1 MTSLEIGFLLIG
13 LLVGLVLFGMHI
25 AYALLGV
32 AFLGIWLIR
41 GNVDLSL
48 RMLELTAYS
57 GISDYLFATIPLF
70 VLMGLLVSVSNV
82 GRDTFE
88 VAEVLLKRVLCGLG
102 VATVA
107 ANTVF
112 AAVTGVSI
120 ASAAV
125 FTRVAVP
132 EMTRHGYKASF
143 SAGTVAGSSVL
154 GMLIPPSL
162 LLIIY
167 GVLAEVSIGGMFI
180 AGILPGVMLALG
192 FVVMLMALAALA
204 PGFVFTDP
212 EAAKSRRMDVDAGP
226 HLTPAEI
233 LLKLVPIVLLII
245 LVLGG
250 LYTGFFTPTE
260 AGGVGAFGALLIAIG
275 RRSLDRHKLWQV
287 MKQTGTVSVSIL
299 LLLIAASFYS
309 RMLSIAGLPNAI
321 QTLVVDSGFGHWG
334 FVLLYVA
341 MVFLMGMILDS
352 TSILLIV
359 VPIAAPIAQGLGFDL
374 FHFGIITVLAVEIGL
389 LTPPFGISVFTVHNT
404 LNDPATSVEAIFLA
418 TMPFIMVMLIVLGI
432 VIVAPQT
439 ATLFL
444 G

>member
-1 MTSLEIGFLLIG
+1 MTTLAIGFLLIG
-13 LLVGLVLFGMHI
+13 VLIVLVLLGMQI
-25 AYALLGV
+25 AYALFGV
-32 AFLGIWLIR
+32 AFVGIWLIR
-41 GNVDLSL
+41 NNLDLSF
-48 RMLELTAYS
+48 RMLELTVYS
-57 GISDYLFATIPLF
+57 GIADYLFATIPLF

-88 VAEVLLKRVLCGLG
+88 VAEELLRRMICGLG

-132 EMTRHGYKASF
+132 EMKRHGYRSSF
-143 SAGTVAGSSVL
+143 AAGTVAGSSVL

-180 AGILPGVMLALG
+180 AGIVPGLMLAGG
-192 FVVMLMALAALA
+192 FVVMLVTVTILF
-204 PGFVFTDP
+204 PGFVLTDP
-212 EAAKSRRMDVDAGP
+212 EASRQRRLDVTAERMPLGRMVAK
-226 HLTPAEI
+226 LI
-233 LLKLVPIVLLII
+233 PIVALVI

-250 LYTGFFTPTE
+250 LYSGFFTPTE
-260 AGGVGAFGALLIAIG
+260 AGGVGAFGALLVALS

-287 MKQTGTVSVSIL
+287 MKQTGVISVSIL

-309 RMLSIAGLPNAI
+309 RMLAIAGLPNAI
-321 QTLVVDSGFGHWG
+321 AGLVTDAGFGPMG
-334 FVLLYVA
+334 FLFFCAVIIL
-341 MVFLMGMILDS
+341 LMGMILDS
-352 TSILLIV
+352 TSILLIM
-359 VPIAAPIAQGLGFDL
+359 VPIAAPIAQGLGIDL
-374 FHFGIITVLAVEIGL
+374 MHFGIVIVLAVEIGL
-389 LTPPFGISVFTVHNT
+389 LTPPFGLSVFTVHNT
-404 LNDPATSVEAIFLA
+404 LNDPAVSVEQVFGA
-418 TMPFIMVMLIVLGI
+418 TLPFIGVMLLVL
-432 VIVAPQT
+432 VVVALVPAT

-444 G
+444 

>member
-1 MTSLEIGFLLIG
+1 MTTLTIGFILIAV
-13 LLVGLVLFGMHI
+13 LIALVLLGMQI
-25 AYALLGV
+25 SYALFGV
-32 AFLGIWLIR
+32 AFVGIWIIR
-41 GNVDLSL
+41 GNIDLSF

-57 GISDYLFATIPLF
+57 GIADYLFATIPLF
-70 VLMGLLVSVSNV
+70 VLMGLLVSVSDV

-88 VAEVLLKRVLCGLG
+88 VAEELLRRMICGLG

-107 ANTVF
+107 ANTIF

-125 FTRVAVP
+125 FTRVALP
-132 EMTRHGYKASF
+132 EMTRHGYRPAF

-180 AGILPGVMLALG
+180 AGIIPGLMLALG
-192 FVVMLMALAALA
+192 FVVMLIGITIVY
-204 PGFVFTDP
+204 PKFVLNDPDAVRERRLNRDFTP
-212 EAAKSRRMDVDAGP
+212 MPLRQLVLKLIP
-226 HLTPAEI
+226 I
-233 LLKLVPIVLLII
+233 LLLVL

-260 AGGVGAFGALLIAIG
+260 AGGIGAFGALIVAVS

-287 MKQTGTVSVSIL
+287 MKQTGVISVSIL

-309 RMLSIAGLPNAI
+309 RMLAIAGLPNAI
-321 QTLVVDSGFGHWG
+321 AGLVTDSGFGSLG
-334 FVLLYVA
+334 FLFFYAVIIL
-341 MVFLMGMILDS
+341 LMGMILDS
-352 TSILLIV
+352 TSILLIM
-359 VPIAAPIAQGLGFDL
+359 VPIATPIAQGLGIDL
-374 FHFGIITVLAVEIGL
+374 MHLGIVTVLAVEIGL

-404 LNDPATSVEAIFLA
+404 LNDPDVSVEQIFAA
-418 TMPFIMVMLIVLGI
+418 TLPFIAVVMLVL
-432 VIVAPQT
+432 VIVALVPAT
-439 ATLFL
+439 VTLFL
-444 G
+444 

>member
-1 MTSLEIGFLLIG
+1 MTTLAIGFVLIG
-13 LLVGLVLFGMHI
+13 TLVALVLLGMQI
-25 AYALLGV
+25 AYALILV
-32 AFLGIWLIR
+32 AFAGIWLIR
-41 GNVDLSL
+41 HNVDLAF

-57 GISDYLFATIPLF
+57 GIADYLFATIPLF

-88 VAEVLLKRVLCGLG
+88 VAEELLRRMICGLG

-132 EMTRHGYKASF
+132 EMRRHGYRAAF

-180 AGILPGVMLALG
+180 AGIVPGLMLAGG
-192 FVVMLMALAALA
+192 FVTMLIAITVLF
-204 PGFVFTDP
+204 PSFVLTDP
-212 EAAKSRRMDVDAGP
+212 DAVRDRRLDRDGPVMPLRTMLAKLLP
-226 HLTPAEI
+226 I
-233 LLKLVPIVLLII
+233 LLLVL

-260 AGGVGAFGALLIAIG
+260 AGGIGAFGALLVALS

-287 MKQTGTVSVSIL
+287 MKQTGVISVSIL
-299 LLLIAASFYS
+299 LLLFAASFYS

-321 QTLVVDSGFGHWG
+321 AGMVGQTGLGPLGFLI
-334 FVLLYVA
+334 FCSAIIL
-341 MVFLMGMILDS
+341 LMGMILDS
-352 TSILLIV
+352 TSILLIM
-359 VPIAAPIAQGLGFDL
+359 VPIAAPIAQGMGIDL
-374 FHFGIITVLAVEIGL
+374 SHFGIVIVIAVEIGL

-404 LNDPATSVEAIFLA
+404 LNDPTVSVEQIFAA
-418 TMPFIMVMLIVLGI
+418 TLPFIAVMLLVLLL
-432 VIVAPQT
+432 VILFPLT
-439 ATLFL
+439 ATVFL
-444 G
+444 

>member
-1 MTSLEIGFLLIG
+1 MTSLEIGMMLIG

-41 GNVDLSL
+41 GNIDLSL

-88 VAEVLLKRVLCGLG
+88 VAEVLLRRVLCGLG

-162 LLIIY
+162 LLIVY
-167 GVLAEVSIGGMFI
+167 GILAEVSIGSMFI
-180 AGILPGVMLALG
+180 AGIVPGIMLALG
-192 FVVMLMALAALA
+192 FVALLMTLAAFA
-204 PGFVFTDP
+204 PGFVYSDP
-212 EAAKSRRMDVDAGP
+212 KSMGERRTADMVQ
-226 HLTPAEI
+226 LSTAEI
-233 LLKLVPIVLLII
+233 GLKLIPIVLLVM

-250 LYTGFFTPTE
+250 LYTGYFTPTE
-260 AGGVGAFGALLIAIG
+260 AGGVGAFGALVIAVA
-275 RRSLDRHKLWQV
+275 RRSLDRRKLWQV

-299 LLLIAASFYS
+299 LLLVAASFYS

-321 QTLVVDSGFGHWG
+321 ETLVVESGFGHWG
-334 FVLLYVA
+334 FILLYVLI
-341 MVFLMGMILDS
+341 VLLMGMILDS
-352 TSILLIV
+352 TSILLII
-359 VPIAAPIAQGLGFDL
+359 VPIAAPIAQSLGFDL
-374 FHFGIITVLAVEIGL
+374 FHFGIITVIAVEIGL

-404 LNDPATSVEAIFLA
+404 LNDPATSVESIFLA
-418 TMPFIMVMLIVLGI
+418 TLPFILVMLVVLAV
-432 VIVAPQT
+432 VIAVPSI
-439 ATLFL
+439 ATVFL
-444 G
+444 

>member
-1 MTSLEIGFLLIG
+1 MTTLGLGFLLIAI
-13 LLVGLVLFGMHI
+13 LVALVLIGMQI
-25 AYALLGV
+25 AYALIAV
-32 AFLGIWLIR
+32 AFVGIWLIR
-41 GNVDLSL
+41 DNIDLAF

-57 GISDYLFATIPLF
+57 GIADYLFATIPLF

-88 VAEVLLKRVLCGLG
+88 VAEQLFRRMLCGLG

-107 ANTVF
+107 ANTIF

-132 EMTRHGYKASF
+132 EMTRHGYRPAF

-180 AGILPGVMLALG
+180 AGLLPGLMLASG
-192 FVVMLMALAALA
+192 FVLMLMLVAYFFPA
-204 PGFVFTDP
+204 FVFSDP
-212 EAAKSRRMDVDAGP
+212 EAARSRRLDR
-226 HLTPAEI
+226 EI
-233 LLKLVPIVLLII
+233 VPMPLRTMVTKLVPIALLVL

-250 LYTGFFTPTE
+250 LYSGYFTPTE
-260 AGGVGAFGALLIAIG
+260 AGGIGAFGALVVAIA
-275 RRSLDRHKLWQV
+275 RRSLDRKKLWLV
-287 MKQTGTVSVSIL
+287 MKQTGTISVSIL
-299 LLLIAASFYS
+299 LLLIAAGFYS

-321 QTLVVDSGFGHWG
+321 ADLVRSGG
-334 FVLLYVA
+334 FSPLGFMALYA
-341 MVFLMGMILDS
+341 MIILLMGMILDS
-352 TSILLIV
+352 SSILLIM
-359 VPIAAPIAQGLGFDL
+359 VPIAAPIAQSLGIDL
-374 FHFGIITVLAVEIGL
+374 SHFGIVTVLAVEIGL

-404 LNDPATSVEAIFLA
+404 LNDPSVGVDQIFKATL
-418 TMPFIMVMLIVLGI
+418 PFILVMLIVL
-432 VIVAPQT
+432 VIVALVPAAST
-439 ATLFL
+439 MLL
-444 G
+444 